1 MSHISTRTH
10 GIRIGFRSTIALIF
24 ASLIGIAA
32 FGWPLLAAP
41 ESGAVA
47 HASDAPWIFAL
58 LLPVTLAVVIALFGD
73 GGLDARCVAMLGL
86 FAAVATALRPLGSGV
101 AGLDPIFVI
110 LVLGGRALGPA
121 FGFALG
127 LISLF
132 ASALVTGGVGP
143 WLPFQMLAA
152 AWLSMGAGLLPERLR
167 GRSEVIALAVYG
179 ALAAWAYGIMTNL
192 SFWPWATGLPEA
204 IAFAPGA
211 PVSENL
217 AHWWLFSLATSAGYD
232 VPRGILTCALLL
244 LIARPALRAIR
255 RATRR
260 AGFGSVAEFTPVPEV
275 EVAR

>member
-1 MSHISTRTH
+1 MSHISTRSN
-10 GIRIGFRSTIALIF
+10 GIRIGFRSGLALVIASI
-24 ASLIGIAA
+24 IGIAS

-41 ESGAVA
+41 QSGAVA

-58 LLPVTLAVVIALFGD
+58 LLPVTLAVVVALFGD
-73 GGLDARCVAMLGL
+73 GGLDARSVAMLGL

-132 ASALVTGGVGP
+132 TSALVTGGVGP

-152 AWLSMGAGLLPERLR
+152 AWLAMGAGMLPDRLR
-167 GRSEVIALAVYG
+167 GRTEVFALALYG

-192 SFWPWATGLPEA
+192 SFWPWATGLPDS

-211 PVSENL
+211 PLSENL
-217 AHWWLFSLATSAGYD
+217 MHWWLFSLATSAGYD
-232 VPRGILTCALLL
+232 IPRAVLTGGLLL
-244 LIARPALRAIR
+244 LIAKPALLAIR

-260 AGFGSVAEFTPVPEV
+260 AGFGSVVEFVPI
-275 EVAR
+275 ADSAP